1 MTAASLDR
9 RSFLRVGTLGLAGA
23 MGAGPRAQSPGGL
36 TLPPYIAD
44 VDGDG
49 QLGPGDTELMR
60 RAPFTSR
67 GFALEPSTGFD
78 YRADVFARGRVDQ
91 DAVDAVSRTLSLMGA
106 PVQVSD
112 PRPITVAWHY
122 GWYDQVRRPLLQQT
136 VRYLGGDYLSND
148 PRVEEGFNRL
158 KNEFGITVDAIS
170 WIPPRVTPTIL
181 PNYQAGYFAATN
193 AATRLVALLYENTL
207 ALPAIG
213 GRIDFHSSQVRDLLV
228 SDFEAMA
235 RTLVEVRD
243 RYPTRV
249 FLLGGRPVVFIFGS
263 HSWGLNPTDDTEF
276 ERMAEV
282 VGEVREAFNA
292 VYGQFPYLVGDEL
305 LQIAATTHPPPDRA
319 SRAINFDALF
329 AYHAANLKPS
339 ATPFSIT
346 DAYAGL
352 QRLRLE
358 RATAATS
365 ELRNRF
371 TDSRLLIVPS
381 LAGGFAKHGLP
392 TLSTTRQAYVDYVR
406 LLTDYYTETYLPQEW
421 PDAVGSAALPAPIY
435 TVGSWNEEYEGHA
448 VFPAQFNLAV
458 RDGDRL
464 GFDFAMALKEVFG
477 WNHYAERA
485 IRATPSGLA
494 PRRLGGRRLK

>member
-1 MTAASLDR
+1 
-9 RSFLRVGTLGLAGA
+9 
-23 MGAGPRAQSPGGL
+23 
-36 TLPPYIAD
+36 
-44 VDGDG
+44 
-49 QLGPGDTELMR
+49 
-60 RAPFTSR
+60 
-67 GFALEPSTGFD
+67 
-78 YRADVFARGRVDQ
+78 
-91 DAVDAVSRTLSLMGA
+91 
-106 PVQVSD
+106 
-112 PRPITVAWHY
+112 
-122 GWYDQVRRPLLQQT
+122 
-136 VRYLGGDYLSND
+136 
-148 PRVEEGFNRL
+148 
-158 KNEFGITVDAIS
+158 
-170 WIPPRVTPTIL
+170 
-181 PNYQAGYFAATN
+181 
-193 AATRLVALLYENTL
+193 
-207 ALPAIG
+207 
-213 GRIDFHSSQVRDLLV
+213 
-228 SDFEAMA
+228 
-235 RTLVEVRD
+235 
-243 RYPTRV
+243 
-249 FLLGGRPVVFIFGS
+249 
-263 HSWGLNPTDDTEF
+263 
-276 ERMAEV
+276 
-282 VGEVREAFNA
+282 
-292 VYGQFPYLVGDEL
+292 LVGDEL

-371 TDSRLLIVPS
+371 TGSRLLIVPS